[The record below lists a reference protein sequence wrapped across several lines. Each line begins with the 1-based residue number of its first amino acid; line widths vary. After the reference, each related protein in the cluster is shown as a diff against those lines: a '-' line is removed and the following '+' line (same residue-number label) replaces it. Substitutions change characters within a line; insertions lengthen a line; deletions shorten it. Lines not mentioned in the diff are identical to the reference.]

1 MALALAVT
9 TVVTIGA
16 SSPISSSGSGRRNGL
31 FGVVTNS
38 RPSSSSISSSS
49 SSSSGGGGGG
59 NNSNIRHFP
68 SSILS
73 ARGGD
78 ATNDIDAGET
88 KNMDG
93 DDDGVLAVDEQSLY
107 FPGLL
112 DASVVANGR
121 GSGGHRTTAATN
133 ALSDCYI
140 SIAQSKAREL
150 RLRQGELVGIM
161 GKRRRCAY
169 VKVNI
174 LQTDR
179 TTTTTTT
186 TTSSSSAVIIGRNL
200 ANNLRIRNDD
210 KVRIISV
217 NEIEENENEDQ
228 QQQNGSYGLGKRP
241 TIVAKTVTFH
251 PIKDTMSNNVDDYDD
266 DVSNEELISR
276 FITPYLESSSAD
288 DVDNDENENVMAIM
302 KEGHVLS
309 LTDDNGNVMEFTI
322 GKLDV
327 DHDENNEDD
336 EEKDET
342 GECSENIYI

>member
-16 SSPISSSGSGRRNGL
+16 SSPISSSASGRRNGL
-31 FGVVTNS
+31 FGVVTN
-38 RPSSSSISSSS
+38 RPSSSSIS

-59 NNSNIRHFP
+59 NNGNIRHFP

-88 KNMDG
+88 KKNMDG

-112 DASVVANGR
+112 DASVVANGS
-121 GSGGHRTTAATN
+121 GSGSHRTTN

-140 SIAQSKAREL
+140 SITQSKAREL
-150 RLRQGELVGIM
+150 RLRQGDLAAIM

-179 TTTTTTT
+179 TTTTK
-186 TTSSSSAVIIGRNL
+186 SSSAVIIGRNL

-228 QQQNGSYGLGKRP
+228 QRQNGSYGLGKRP
-241 TIVAKTVTFH
+241 TIVAKTVTFR
-251 PIKDTMSNNVDDYDD
+251 PIKDTMSNDDD

-276 FITPYLESSSAD
+276 FISPYLESSSTD
-288 DVDNDENENVMAIM
+288 DVVNDENESVMAIM

-342 GECSENIYI
+342 GECSEKIYIYKRFDY